1 MSKPPR
7 PDKLPGPIRYKKP
20 SGNPEDRPLGRI
32 HREFEDHKR
41 AQRGQRPSAAKQKA
55 ELAKAAPRAKKR

>member
-1 MSKPPR
+1 MAKPPP

-20 SGNPEDRPLGRI
+20 SGHPEERLLERI

-41 AQRGQRPSAAKQKA
+41 AQKGSPPAGRQADRAAT
-55 ELAKAAPRAKKR
+55 R

>member
-1 MSKPPR
+1 MTKPPR

-20 SGNPEDRPLGRI
+20 SSDPEDRPLERI

-41 AQRGQRPSAAKQKA
+41 AQKGQRPRAAGRQTGV
-55 ELAKAAPRAKKR
+55 AKAKPRPR